1 MSSPPR
7 PAPPAPRV
15 SVVMPAYNAA
25 RYLDAAMRSALASD
39 LTELELVLIDDGST
53 DGSLEIAR
61 GLADPRVVVITQRA
75 SGGPSRPRNVGIAHS
90 RAPYVALLDADD
102 LLKPDKLSSSVA
114 ALEENPRAVIAFADY
129 ERIDSEGRMLDRT
142 TLTGYPVFQS
152 LSKHQVSGG
161 WCLLPREEFARGLLF
176 ENFIG
181 TSGVIL
187 RRSAL
192 ERVGTPFDETLTFSE
207 DRDLWFRLAHTGE
220 ALYCERVGHA
230 YRVSPGSLSL
240 RPGAHQ
246 AHCRIEVLRRER
258 ARWEERRA
266 WRVVDRLIAENWAE
280 IAYDHR
286 RCGRRFSSVTTFL
299 RAALTSPERR
309 WMRAALGSLAP
320 WSRSAS

>member
-1 MSSPPR
+1 MSALR
-7 PAPPAPRV
+7 PAVRAPWV
-15 SVVMPAYNAA
+15 SVVMPAHNAA

-39 LTELELVLIDDGST
+39 LSELELLVVDDGST

-61 GLADPRVVVITQRA
+61 GVADPRVVVITQRA

-102 LLKPDKLSSSVA
+102 LLKPDKLSSAVA
-114 ALEENPRAVIAFADY
+114 ALENHPQAVLAFADY
-129 ERIDSEGRMLDRT
+129 ERIDEEGRLLERA
-142 TLTGYPVFQS
+142 TLSGYPVFQS
-152 LSKHQVSGG
+152 LKKHPAGDE
-161 WCLLPREEFARGLLF
+161 WLLLAREEFARGLLY

-192 ERVGTPFDETLTFSE
+192 ERVGTPFDEALTYSE

-220 ALYCERVGHA
+220 ALYRERVGHA

-240 RPGAHQ
+240 RPGTRQ
-246 AHCRIEVLRRER
+246 AQSRIEVLRRER
-258 ARWEERRA
+258 TRWDERGARRQI
-266 WRVVDRLIAENWAE
+266 DRLIAENWAA
-280 IAYDHR
+280 IAYEHR
-286 RCGRRFSSVTTFL
+286 RTGRRFSSVTTFL

-320 WSRSAS
+320 RSRSVS